1 MEVTVSV
8 RSSDE
13 IALGERVQ
21 QWWTDVWLPDRNSWR
36 VVIRTGPQ
44 LREEVVE
51 TLTYTEEFSAAPH
64 VVFCKDSQL
73 RFQLKGRRPSKVWRD
88 WLVLRIL
95 PDLREQFPEIQETVL
110 SVLNCD

>member
-1 MEVTVSV
+1 VNA
-8 RSSDE
+8 SSNGGRTCGYPTGTC
-13 IALGERVQ
+13 GE
-21 QWWTDVWLPDRNSWR
+21 W
-36 VVIRTGPQ
+36 VIRTGPQ

-73 RFQLKGRRPSKVWRD
+73 KFRLEGRRPSRVWRD
-88 WLVLRIL
+88 WLVLHIL

-110 SVLNCD
+110 SVRNCDQPVGR